1 MKFRDVKQRM
11 QFGAM
16 APELVDVDTE
26 QFLHPA
32 QPYARPIEVLADPDL
47 NPDEKREILAAWASD
62 ACAVAAAPALRRA
75 PGSAWIVK
83 IDEILEALRAL
94 DKQAGLRGASW
105 ARRQVRRAS
114 IEAFRTSRVR
124 GESGLVPKLH

>member
-1 MKFRDVKQRM
+1 MKAVNEIKL
-11 QFGAM
+11 
-16 APELVDVDTE
+16 APELLDVDFE
-26 QFLHPA
+26 KFLHPA

-62 ACAVAAAPALRRA
+62 ACAVEASPALRRA
-75 PGSAWIVK
+75 PGSAWIVR

-105 ARRQVRRAS
+105 ARRQVRRKS
-114 IEAFRTSRVR
+114 IEAFQNRTRS
-124 GESGLVPKLH
+124 ESALVAKLH

>member
-1 MKFRDVKQRM
+1 MKFRDVKDWM

-62 ACAVAAAPALRRA
+62 ACAVEVSPALRRA
-75 PGSAWIVK
+75 PGSAWIVR

-114 IEAFRTSRVR
+114 IEAFRANRVGGKDGPGAR
-124 GESGLVPKLH
+124 LH